1 MSDLD
6 LRKALEEVIASIN
19 DDDDGDVEEAVQTA
33 ERAFVW

>member
-19 DDDDGDVEEAVQTA
+19 DDDDDYEEAVQTA
-33 ERAFVW
+33 ERALRW